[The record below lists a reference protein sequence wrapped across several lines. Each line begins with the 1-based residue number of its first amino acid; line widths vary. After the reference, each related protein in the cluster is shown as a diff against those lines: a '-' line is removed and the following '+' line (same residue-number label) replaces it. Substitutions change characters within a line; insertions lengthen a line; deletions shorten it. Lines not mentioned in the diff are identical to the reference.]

1 MTAKSEKSRKSS
13 GSSVTPV
20 IISDWLNSPL
30 RPRNGIHE
38 IMRMTL
44 EVQNGTVQIRK
55 SAICQISER
64 TWKTR

>member
-1 MTAKSEKSRKSS
+1 
-13 GSSVTPV
+13 
-20 IISDWLNSPL
+20 
-30 RPRNGIHE
+30 
-38 IMRMTL
+38 MRMTF